1 LSYFFIFLAVVFVLT
16 PVLSIFPKKRQRE
29 IQKMRALALKSGVI
43 VTINQP
49 IRSQRKIKESF
60 SQALELAKA
69 PEERGG
75 VTYTKRRGNREG
87 LGVRVPVAWRIEK
100 ESDGRWSWRIDFRS
114 NGCESFRRWI
124 EKSVIDLPQDTQFVE
139 EQNGFISLNWFEK
152 LPESEKLVV
161 DFLNDCAN
169 FNFE

>member
-1 LSYFFIFLAVVFVLT
+1 MTYFFIVLAVVFVLT
-16 PVLSIFPKKRQRE
+16 PLLSIFPKKRQRE

-49 IRSQRKIKESF
+49 MRSKRKIKESF

-69 PEERGG
+69 REKRGG
-75 VTYTKRRGNREG
+75 VTYSKRRDNLED
-87 LGVRVPVAWRIEK
+87 LGGRVPVAWRIEK
-100 ESDGRWSWRIDFRS
+100 ESDGRWSWRNDFRS

-139 EQNGFISLNWFEK
+139 EQNGFISLTWLEK
-152 LPESEKLVV
+152 LPESEKLVI
-161 DFLNDCAN
+161 DFLDDCAN